1 MLIEESGGIYKLL
14 KKNTNLI
21 VQATISLRKL
31 FCSTLDQM

>member
-21 VQATISLRKL
+21 VQTTIW
-31 FCSTLDQM
+31 FVH

>member
-21 VQATISLRKL
+21 VQATIW
-31 FCSTLDQM
+31 FVH

>member
-21 VQATISLRKL
+21 VQATIR
-31 FCSTLDQM
+31 FVH